1 MKNFTNY
8 TAYDKKEKYKD
19 DTKAVRGA
27 LGHDPVTGAISFPIF
42 QSATYRHISIKEN
55 TNFNYSRIINP
66 TREEF
71 ERTMA
76 LLDHGAAAFA
86 TSSGMAAISL
96 VLTMLKSKEHILISD
111 DIYGGTI
118 RACTDT
124 LKNNNIS
131 YTQVDFTNFDEVVKN
146 TKPNTKMMFIETPT
160 NPMMK
165 VADIKKI
172 SDYAHSLGIMV
183 VVDNTFLT
191 SYYQKPLLLGADLVV
206 YSATKYIAGHNDVLA
221 GVVVAKTNEQAEYLK
236 TEMAIHGACL
246 SPMDSWLALR
256 GLKTLGLRMERH
268 NANAMKVAE
277 FLRNHPKVKKIYYVG
292 FKDHPEYEIS
302 LKQSTGFGGMISFEL
317 DSIET
322 VNKFLEKLNL
332 ILFAESLGGVE
343 SLITHPASRTHT
355 EVSKEIREKL
365 GISDTL
371 LRLSVGIEDVEDI
384 INDLKNAL
392 EN

>member
-8 TAYDKKEKYKD
+8 TVYDKKEKYHD
-19 DTKAVRGA
+19 DTKVVRGA

-42 QSATYRHISIKEN
+42 QASTYRHIGIKEN

-76 LLDHGAAAFA
+76 ILDGGYKALAV
-86 TSSGMAAISL
+86 TSGMAAVSL

-111 DIYGGTI
+111 DVYGGTV
-118 RACTDT
+118 RACENT
-124 LKNNNIS
+124 LKTMGIE
-131 YTQVDFTNFDEVVKN
+131 YDQVDFTNIEEVTKKIKAN
-146 TKPNTKMMFIETPT
+146 TRMMLIETPT

-165 VADIKKI
+165 VADIESI
-172 SDYAHSLGIMV
+172 SKFAHSKGITV

-191 SYYQKPLLLGADLVV
+191 GYYQKPLLHGADIVI

-221 GVVVAKTNEQAEYLK
+221 GVVVVKTEEQAEYLK
-236 TEMAIHGACL
+236 SQNAVLGASL

-256 GLKTLGLRMERH
+256 GLKTLALRMRRH
-268 NANAMKVAE
+268 SDNAFKIANYLK
-277 FLRNHPKVKKIYYVG
+277 NHPKVKKVYYVG
-292 FKDHPEYEIS
+292 FPDHPNYS
-302 LKQSTGFGGMISFEL
+302 VTKKQTTGFGGMISFEL
-317 DSIET
+317 DSMET
-322 VNKFLEKLNL
+322 VNKFLEKINL

-343 SLITHPASRTHT
+343 SLVTHPASRTHT
-355 EVSKEIREKL
+355 EVDPEIREKL

-371 LRLSVGIEDVEDI
+371 LRLSVGIEDCDDLLLDI
-384 INDLKNAL
+384 EQAL
-392 EN
+392 N

>member
-8 TAYDKKEKYKD
+8 TVYDKKENYHD
-19 DTKAVRGA
+19 DTKVVHGA
-27 LGHDPVTGAISFPIF
+27 LGHDPITGAISFPIF
-42 QSATYRHISIKEN
+42 QSSTYRHIGVKEN

-76 LLDHGAAAFA
+76 LLDHGCDAFA
-86 TSSGMAAISL
+86 VSSGMAAVSL

-111 DIYGGTI
+111 DVYGGTV
-118 RACTDT
+118 RACTET
-124 LKNNNIS
+124 LKNNGVT
-131 YTQVDFTNFDEVVKN
+131 YTQVDFTDLEEVKRN
-146 TKPNTKMMFIETPT
+146 TQDNTKMMLIETPT

-172 SDYAHSLGIMV
+172 AEFAHTQGITV

-191 SYYQKPLLLGADLVV
+191 SYFQKPLDLGADIVI

-221 GVVVAKTNEQAEYLK
+221 GVVVVKTEEQRDYLK
-236 TEMAIHGACL
+236 TQNAIFGACL

-256 GLKTLGLRMERH
+256 GLKTLALRMEKH
-268 NANAMKVAE
+268 NSNAKKIAE
-277 FLRNHPKVKKIYYVG
+277 FLRNHPKVKKVYYVG
-292 FKDHPEYEIS
+292 FEDHPEYEIT
-302 LKQSTGFGGMISFEL
+302 LKETTGFGGMISFEL
-317 DSIET
+317 DSIST
-322 VNKFLEKLNL
+322 LNKFLEKLNL

-343 SLITHPASRTHT
+343 SLVTHPASRTHT
-355 EVSKEIREKL
+355 EVSEEIRKKL
-365 GISDTL
+365 GITDTL
-371 LRLSVGIEDVEDI
+371 LRLSVGIENPEDL

-392 EN
+392 ED